1 MQEEEE
7 EEVGQGEE
15 GVNEP
20 QGGGKQVETNQCKF
34 TVKGNYVLTI
44 RILPLAQRIGD
55 QVFLIP

>member
-1 MQEEEE
+1 M
-7 EEVGQGEE
+7 GQGEE

-20 QGGGKQVETNQCKF
+20 WGWGGEQVETNQCKF

-55 QVFLIP
+55 QVFLVP